1 MVRCSNNL
9 VGILNFLV
17 FLLSIPILAGG
28 IWLSQKGS
36 TECERFLDKPV
47 IALGV
52 FLMVVAIAGLIGS
65 CCRVTWLLWVY
76 LFVMFLLIL
85 LVFCI
90 TVFAFVVTNKGAG
103 EAIAGKGYKEYR
115 LGDYSD
121 WLQNRVNNG
130 KNWNKIRSCLVESK
144 VCSKLEAKFIDVP
157 VNNFYQE
164 HLTALQSGCCKP
176 SDACGFEYVNPTTWN
191 KNTTG
196 TLAHPD
202 CQTWDNAKDRL
213 CFDCESCKA
222 GLLDNVKSAWKKVA
236 IVNIIFLV
244 FLIIVYSVGCCAFRN
259 NKRDDSYTRTYGY
272 KP

>member
-1 MVRCSNNL
+1 MARCSNNL

-52 FLMVVAIAGLIGS
+52 FLMVVAIAGLIG
-65 CCRVTWLLWVY
+65 
-76 LFVMFLLIL
+76 
-85 LVFCI
+85 
-90 TVFAFVVTNKGAG
+90 AG
-103 EAIAGKGYKEYR
+103 EAIEGKGYKEYR
-115 LGDYSD
+115 LGDYST
-121 WLQNRVNNG
+121 WLQKRVENG

-144 VCSKLEAKFIDVP
+144 VCSKLEAKFVNVP
-157 VNNFYQE
+157 VNSFYKE

-176 SDACGFEYVNPTTWN
+176 SDECGFEYVNPITWN

-196 TLAHPD
+196 THNNPD
-202 CQTWDNAKDRL
+202 CQTWDNAKEKL
-213 CFDCESCKA
+213 CFDCQSCKA

-259 NKRDDSYTRTYGY
+259 NKRDDSYTRTHGY